1 MAQQGFLYEPHAF
14 VDPTLGLSD
23 PIVPH
28 TEWLDPLTTDFG
40 LLTQSKAMA
49 EGIAAQAKADNV
61 TTVYETLAPKD
72 QAKYRD
78 AMSGACHDGDDT
90 GFQNANFPD
99 GFYSLEGE
107 LVDLLDGVS
116 SELDSRRY
124 AYESC
129 MASNGIKVTS
139 RSDMFEELV
148 LSMQPFP
155 GPGAS
160 PQQTGAWNQW
170 AARVETSASSDASC
184 REGIFDAGMVL
195 LSTQLPAWTQQH
207 DAEIQHVVDG
217 WNNLVQEAS
226 SYPEFGPSL
235 AVDPP
240 MAP

>member
-1 MAQQGFLYEPHAF
+1 MLRPASTGGRLSIFCGILAVLALSLPACAKRSTTQPKSDQATVAAAERELASLEAAIEGTRADRLAGELIVYHRLQDGLVACMAQQGFLYEPHTF

-72 QAKYRD
+72 HAKYRD

-107 LVDLLDGVS
+107 L
-116 SELDSRRY
+116 
-124 AYESC
+124 
-129 MASNGIKVTS
+129 
-139 RSDMFEELV
+139 
-148 LSMQPFP
+148 
-155 GPGAS
+155 
-160 PQQTGAWNQW
+160 
-170 AARVETSASSDASC
+170 
-184 REGIFDAGMVL
+184 
-195 LSTQLPAWTQQH
+195 
-207 DAEIQHVVDG
+207 
-217 WNNLVQEAS
+217 
-226 SYPEFGPSL
+226 
-235 AVDPP
+235 
-240 MAP
+240 